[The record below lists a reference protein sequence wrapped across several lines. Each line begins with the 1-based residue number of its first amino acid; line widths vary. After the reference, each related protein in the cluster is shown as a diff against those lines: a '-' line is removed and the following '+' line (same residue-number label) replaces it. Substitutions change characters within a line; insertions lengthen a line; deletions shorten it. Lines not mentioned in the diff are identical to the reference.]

1 MFRTMTLSTLAFA
14 LLAALSPAQ
23 AVERTVVL
31 SVENATCALCG
42 PIVRMSLERVA
53 GVLSVEVVEDYAMS
67 PPVAATIVY
76 DDAATSID
84 DLIAATTNAGYPSY
98 LASAAD

>member
-1 MFRTMTLSTLAFA
+1 MSAVTLAV
-14 LLAALSPAQ
+14 LAALSPAQ

-31 SVENATCALCG
+31 SVENATCALCA
-42 PIVRMSLERVA
+42 PIVRMSLERVV
-53 GVLSVEVVEDYAMS
+53 GVLSVEVVEDYAMW

-76 DDAATSID
+76 DDAATSVD

-98 LASAAD
+98 PASAAD